1 MSTHRVLLLAFASS
15 LLLFCATA
23 SAQTAAVPDS
33 QTGDPPQ
40 RPDSDPGTPAEEIV
54 LRAPAAAQ
62 TADVPASQTGEPSQR
77 PDSDLGTPG
86 EEILLRARIKH
97 EEDSHKEIVERAGEM
112 AQMGGE
118 ILDSFNK
125 TQSLSSEDL
134 KKLDRMEKLAR
145 KIRSNAGASD
155 DIEESGD
162 SPGQLSAAVKR
173 LAEVSD
179 TLNKNVQKTSRLVI
193 SAAVIK
199 NSNELIGLIRRIKN
213 IPRP

>member
-15 LLLFCATA
+15 LLIFCATA
-23 SAQTAAVPDS
+23 SAQTADVQD
-33 QTGDPPQ
+33 
-40 RPDSDPGTPAEEIV
+40 R
-54 LRAPAAAQ
+54 RA
-62 TADVPASQTGEPSQR
+62 GEPSQR
-77 PDSDLGTPG
+77 PGSDLGTPE
-86 EEILLRARIKH
+86 EEILLRAQIKH
-97 EEDSHKEIVERAGEM
+97 EEDSHKEVVERAGEM
-112 AQMGGE
+112 AQIGGE

-125 TQSLSSEDL
+125 TQALSREDL

-155 DIEESGD
+155 DVVESED
-162 SPGQLSAAVKR
+162 SPDQLAAAVKR

-213 IPRP
+213 LPRP